1 MEATNWKEAS
11 HMLFRILRAMFVST
25 ADEEKRN
32 KHPLNPKKKD
42 EREYELWVAA
52 EEYKEE

>member
-1 MEATNWKEAS
+1 
-11 HMLFRILRAMFVST
+11 MLFRILRAIFGST

-32 KHPLNPKKKD
+32 KHPLSQKQKD